1 MNKFDYYIFIDYSG
15 NLLGYGIIETDKI
28 PEILPLITRFRHYRD
43 SKKRKLYLKNVKNTI
58 KKDKIKTFFYK
69 IKIREIRLTPEIYAD
84 IAGFI
89 KNHENCLI
97 FISVDDTQYK
107 NFKKFV
113 EILDGDNI
121 LVRKESDLKKGSKEY
136 MLSLVVDNLLN
147 IERGK
152 NA

>member
-69 IKIREIRLTPEIYAD
+69 IKVREIRLTPEIYAD
-84 IAGFI
+84 IAAFI

-97 FISVDDTQYK
+97 FISVDNTQYK